1 MPQYI
6 AVVRKAEGTDYWI
19 DIPDIP
25 GCVSRGDTPEAA
37 RANFREAL
45 EIHLQDRNTLPPPR
59 TRAELT
65 ADDLED
71 SVETFAVEL

>member
-1 MPQYI
+1 MASYI
-6 AVVRKAEGTDYWI
+6 AVIRKTAGTDYWV

-25 GCVSRGDTPEAA
+25 GCVSRGETPEAA

-45 EIHLQDRNTLPPPR
+45 DLHLQDRKTLSPPR
-59 TRAELT
+59 TRAQLT

-71 SVETFAVEL
+71 SVETFTVEL